1 MRRGFGCAA
10 ALRGLHTLTRHTHRE
25 VTIAY
30 PIKSLPTLPVERA
43 IKVIGGRWKVAILRH
58 LFDRP
63 KRLSELGQLLPNA
76 SQKVII
82 QQLREMEEH
91 GIVFREIFKQVPP
104 RVEYSAT
111 KLGLSL
117 EPVITALCEWG
128 YRHAAEL
135 NEIDLLEQCVLA
147 PSTRDQQ

>member
-1 MRRGFGCAA
+1 LGCAG
-10 ALRGLHTLTRHTHRE
+10 ALPGLHTLSRHTHRE

-43 IKVIGGRWKVAILRH
+43 IKVIGGRWKAAILRH
-58 LFDRP
+58 LLDRP
-63 KRLSELGQLLPNA
+63 KRLSELTQLLPNA

-91 GIVFREIFKQVPP
+91 GIVYREIFKQVPP

-128 YRHAAEL
+128 YHHAAEL
-135 NEIDLLEQCVLA
+135 NEIDLLEVCVTA
-147 PSTRDQQ
+147 PSPRDGQ

>member
-1 MRRGFGCAA
+1 
-10 ALRGLHTLTRHTHRE
+10 
-25 VTIAY
+25 V
-30 PIKSLPTLPVERA
+30 PVERA

-63 KRLSELGQLLPNA
+63 KRLSELTQLLPNA
-76 SQKVII
+76 SQKVVI

-91 GIVFREIFKQVPP
+91 GIVYREIFKEVPP

-117 EPVITALCEWG
+117 EPVITALCAWG
-128 YRHAAEL
+128 YHHAAEL
-135 NEIDLLEQCVLA
+135 NEIDRLEVCVVA
-147 PSTRDQQ
+147 PLPRDGR

>member
-1 MRRGFGCAA
+1 M
-10 ALRGLHTLTRHTHRE
+10 
-25 VTIAY
+25 AY

-43 IKVIGGRWKVAILRH
+43 IKVIGGRWKAAILYH

-63 KRLSELGQLLPNA
+63 KRLSELRRLVPSA
-76 SQKVII
+76 SQKVVI

-91 GIVFREIFKQVPP
+91 GIVHREIFKQVPP
-104 RVEYSAT
+104 RVEYSPT

-117 EPVITALCEWG
+117 KPVITTLCAWG

-135 NEIDLLEQCVLA
+135 NEIDRLEECVIT
-147 PSTRDQQ
+147 PSPRRGQ

>member
-1 MRRGFGCAA
+1 
-10 ALRGLHTLTRHTHRE
+10 
-25 VTIAY
+25 
-30 PIKSLPTLPVERA
+30 VERA
-43 IKVIGGRWKVAILRH
+43 IKVIGGRWKVAILR
-58 LFDRP
+58 LLLDRP
-63 KRLSELGQLLPNA
+63 KRLSELTQLLPNA

-91 GIVFREIFKQVPP
+91 GIVHREIFKQVPP

-128 YRHAAEL
+128 YHHAAQL
-135 NEIDLLEQCVLA
+135 NEIDRLEQCVMA
-147 PSTRDQQ
+147 PSPRDGQ